1 MVLVLF
7 KVHQAAPVEKIT
19 KYEID
24 KMVATEIELEC
35 LIVLIVSSSCMFTTI
50 INRLSIDMD

>member
-7 KVHQAAPVEKIT
+7 KVHQTAPVEKIT

-35 LIVLIVSSSCMFTTI
+35 LIVLIVDGLLQLHI
-50 INRLSIDMD
+50 HHYH